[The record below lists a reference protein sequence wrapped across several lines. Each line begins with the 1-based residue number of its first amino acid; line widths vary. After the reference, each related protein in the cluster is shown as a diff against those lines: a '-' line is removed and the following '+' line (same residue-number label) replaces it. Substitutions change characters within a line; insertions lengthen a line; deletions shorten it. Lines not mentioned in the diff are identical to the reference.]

1 MAIDDYM
8 HERSMLQ
15 ADLMNEL
22 IGSTRF
28 YITTKKQM
36 DAINTLIDDIIL
48 MEVTTEDTIQT
59 FISAFKDNPTE
70 QDTTNVKRIVYLYE
84 ANIK

>member
-1 MAIDDYM
+1 
-8 HERSMLQ
+8 MLQ

-28 YITTKKQM
+28 YITTKQQM

-48 MEVTTEDTIQT
+48 MEVTTETTIQT

-70 QDTTNVKRIVYLYE
+70 QDVTNIKRIIYLYE

>member
-28 YITTKKQM
+28 YITTKQQM
-36 DAINTLIDDIIL
+36 DAINNIIDDILLITL
-48 MEVTTEDTIQT
+48 TTEDTIEDFVT
-59 FISAFKDNPTE
+59 AFKDTPTF
-70 QDTTNVKRIVYLYE
+70 I
-84 ANIK
+84 

>member
-36 DAINTLIDDIIL
+36 DAINDLIDDIIL
-48 MEVTTEDTIQT
+48 MEATTETTIQNFVT
-59 FISAFKDNPTE
+59 AFKDNPTT
-70 QDTTNVKRIVYLYE
+70 QDTTNIKKVIYLYE
-84 ANIK
+84 AIIK

>member
-28 YITTKKQM
+28 YITTKQQM
-36 DAINTLIDDIIL
+36 DAINNLIDDIIL
-48 MEVTTEDTIQT
+48 MEATTERTIED
-59 FISAFKDNPTE
+59 FISAFKDNPTP
-70 QDTTNVKRIVYLYE
+70 QDLTNIKRIIYLYE

>member
-36 DAINTLIDDIIL
+36 DAINDLIDDILLITL
-48 MEVTTEDTIQT
+48 TTEDTIED
-59 FISAFKDNPTE
+59 FVAAFKDNPTP
-70 QDTTNVKRIVYLYE
+70 QDITNIKRIVYLYE

>member
-1 MAIDDYM
+1 
-8 HERSMLQ
+8 MLQ

-48 MEVTTEDTIQT
+48 MEVTTEDAIQT

-70 QDTTNVKRIVYLYE
+70 QDFTNIKKIVYLYE